1 MAFLR
6 SDNSELPEADVSPS
20 PVAEDSAGEG
30 SLLVLGNSWSKE
42 LLLDNVLTLLT
53 SEDFLFF
60 PFVIS

>member
-6 SDNSELPEADVSPS
+6 SDNSKLPEADVSPS
-20 PVAEDSAGEG
+20 PVAEYSAGEG

-60 PFVIS
+60 PLVIS